1 MENNTRPAWSTS
13 TKVIVILMI
22 LALFGFLFH
31 RFSIALP
38 PLIIAVI
45 LAYVLSPVSN
55 FFQKRLRLPRGLGIL
70 LAYLLMLLLITGV
83 LMIIIPMLI
92 RQVGG
97 FNLNI
102 IYWLEQ
108 ARSLF
113 SDKITIAGV
122 VIDGPTLLG
131 QIVTQLERLMQ
142 PVFGTT
148 LNIVASLLESI
159 VWIVFIIIISI
170 YLVKDASKIMVWF
183 TNLVP
188 PDYRNDFS
196 RLVEALNTI
205 WSAFFRGQLLLAFM
219 VTLIITAEGL
229 IIGLP
234 FALLMGLLA
243 GMMEF
248 LPSIGHGIWLV
259 TASLLALFIG
269 STHLPIPN
277 WVFLLLVFTL
287 HIIFT
292 QFDLNY
298 LIPRIIGRSVQLPP
312 MVVILGIVAGA
323 AIAGVL
329 GVVLAAPSIASLR
342 VILRYLYA
350 RLLDQEPFAG
360 EIAVPRL
367 PPPKLQWWKKRGGY
381 KTESP
386 SNR

>member
-1 MENNTRPAWSTS
+1 MDNNLRPAWSTP
-13 TKVIVILMI
+13 TKIIVVLAI
-22 LALFGFLFH
+22 LALFGFLFF
-31 RFSIALP
+31 RFSVALP
-38 PLIIAVI
+38 PLIIAII
-45 LAYVLSPVSN
+45 LAYVLSPISS
-55 FFQKRLRLPRGLGIL
+55 FFQKKLKLPRGLGIL
-70 LAYLLMLLLITGV
+70 LAYLLMLLLIAGV
-83 LMIIIPMLI
+83 LMIIIPLLI

-102 IYWLEQ
+102 IQWLEQ

-131 QIVTQLERLMQ
+131 QIVNQLEGLLQ

-148 LNIVASLLESI
+148 LDVVASLLESI
-159 VWIVFIIIISI
+159 VWIVFIVIISI
-170 YLVKDASKIMVWF
+170 YLVKDASKIMAWF
-183 TNLVP
+183 ESLVP
-188 PDYRNDFS
+188 PAYRGDFN
-196 RLVEALNTI
+196 RLVEDLNTI
-205 WSAFFRGQLLLAFM
+205 WSAFFRGQLLLAFI

-248 LPSIGHGIWLV
+248 FPSVGHGVWLV
-259 TASLLALFIG
+259 TASLLALFMG

-277 WVFLLLVFTL
+277 LVFLLLVFGL
-287 HIIFT
+287 HIVFT

-298 LIPRIIGRSVQLPP
+298 LIPRVIGRSVQLPP

-350 RLLDQEPFAG
+350 RLLDQEPFA
-360 EIAVPRL
+360 EETAVPRL
-367 PPPKLQWWKKRGGY
+367 PPPKLQWWKKRGGR
-381 KTESP
+381 KTEFP
-386 SNR
+386 L